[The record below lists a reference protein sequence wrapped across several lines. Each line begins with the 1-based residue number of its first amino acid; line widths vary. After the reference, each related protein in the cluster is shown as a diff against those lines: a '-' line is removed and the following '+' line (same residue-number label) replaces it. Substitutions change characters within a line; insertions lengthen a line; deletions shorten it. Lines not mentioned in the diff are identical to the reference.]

1 MTFATR
7 VSRVEI
13 KLLLFKICKKPGNVY
28 KMTEDPVKK
37 QVLPHLEDNSMNIIN
52 RIRKLRHVSQE
63 VSRML
68 LTNKCN
74 GRRRDP
80 AVPGPTDRSKW
91 SLKGA
96 SWAFHQQ
103 CPCHLKSGVGSE
115 GGQLLRLEAEGGRN
129 SGEMSLPVLCPA
141 ATMGRPRAV
150 RSPAGIPGR
159 GSRTEA
165 HQSLSC
171 WL

>member
-1 MTFATR
+1 MTSATR

-28 KMTEDPVKK
+28 KITEDSVKK

-74 GRRRDP
+74 GR
-80 AVPGPTDRSKW
+80 SK
-91 SLKGA
+91 
-96 SWAFHQQ
+96 FH
-103 CPCHLKSGVGSE
+103 SIRGEV
-115 GGQLLRLEAEGGRN
+115 LRCYGGRVIICLN
-129 SGEMSLPVLCPA
+129 LILRMCAQIVTSSLNCALHSHLHLESSIWSQIY
-141 ATMGRPRAV
+141 GWRIIFW
-150 RSPAGIPGR
+150 S
-159 GSRTEA
+159 
-165 HQSLSC
+165 
-171 WL
+171 